1 MLMIYDWLKSHTD
14 FDKDLN
20 PSEIRQLFTLHSF
33 EVDGYE
39 SNDEKFKNI
48 VIGEIK
54 SLKKHP
60 NADALKICEVY
71 DGKNNVQIVCG
82 GSNLFEGQLV
92 ALCLEG
98 AKVMWHGTD
107 EVIIKNTEIRGEKSF
122 GMIAAADEIGLGES
136 KGKEILDL
144 SHLEIKAGESLV
156 EALNLPKLVL
166 DIDNKSI
173 TNRPDLW
180 SVEGL
185 AREFAAITKSKF
197 FKVEEDTI
205 IDLNN
210 STESIEPKEI
220 NKDIFKRFNLIKIS
234 NLKVC
239 ESPLEIQN
247 KLKACGIKTINNI
260 VDASNYVMLE
270 LGQPTHA
277 FDANKI
283 NLEDLNITFAKK
295 GDKFVGLDNKTYEL
309 KEDDAILKSNN
320 QVQSLLGIMGSNS
333 SAVDNDTK
341 EILLESACFKYQNIR
356 KTSKN
361 HFIRTDSV
369 QRFEKQTDPNLCVRA
384 MFRFIEILKLSC
396 PQLKIASKL
405 YENYPEKVEE
415 KTINLEIKKVES
427 TLGVKISNEKIKNIL
442 DSLGFET
449 EDLTNNIIVKVPTF
463 RSHADINFDYDLI
476 EEIGRIYGYNNIT
489 PVMPIDTCK
498 PPMQYKKRN
507 LTNEFRQSLKTEGLN
522 EVINYSFQH
531 ADDFEKNKLDIK
543 EAIQLENYLSNEQ
556 THLRTDLLPNL
567 LKNLNLNLK
576 NQTEVNL
583 FEFGRTYLE
592 NENNFPIEEKHLGII
607 STSKDSFYFIK
618 SAISKAFKEKNIEL
632 QFLVPKNTP
641 DYLIPNASAI
651 IKAQG
656 QEIGL
661 IGLISPIVLN
671 NNDIKEKATYLNINF
686 GKVSHLNFKP
696 QKIKDINKFPSISF
710 DLSILCD
717 KKQLSSD
724 FEKAISKASNL
735 ISSIE
740 VFDIYEGENIA
751 NDKKAIAYKV
761 TIESYERTLTNQDLE
776 TCMKQSIENINKA
789 GGEIRGA

>member
-1 MLMIYDWLKSHTD
+1 MIYDWLKSHTN
-14 FDKDLN
+14 FEENLTPN
-20 PSEIRQLFTLHSF
+20 EIRQLFTLHSF
-33 EVDGYE
+33 EVDGFE
-39 SNDEKFKNI
+39 SNEEKFKNI
-48 VIGEIK
+48 IIGEIK

-60 NADALKICEVY
+60 NADALKICGVY
-71 DGKNNVQIVCG
+71 DGEKNVQIVCG

-92 ALCLEG
+92 ALCQEG

-122 GMIAAADEIGLGES
+122 GMIAASDEIGLGES

-144 SHLEIKAGESLV
+144 SHVEAKAGQSLV
-156 EALNLPKLVL
+156 EALNLPKLIL

-185 AREFAAITKSKF
+185 AREFSAITKSKF
-197 FKVEEDTI
+197 FPVSEDSI
-205 IDLNN
+205 IDLQ
-210 STESIEPKEI
+210 SSEKSIQPTEI
-220 NKDIFKRFNLIKIS
+220 NQDIFKRFNLLKIS
-234 NLKVC
+234 NLQVT

-247 KLKACGIKTINNI
+247 KLKACGIKIINNI

-283 NLEDLNITFAKK
+283 NLEDINITFAKK
-295 GDKFVGLDNKTYEL
+295 GDKFEGLDNKTYEL
-309 KEDDAILKSNN
+309 NQDDAVLKSNN
-320 QVQSLLGIMGSNS
+320 QVQSLLGIMGSNT
-333 SAVDNDTK
+333 SAVDKSTK
-341 EILLESACFKYQNIR
+341 EILLESACFKYQTIR
-356 KTSKN
+356 KSSKS

-369 QRFEKQTDPNLCVRA
+369 QRFEKQTDPNLCLRA
-384 MFRFIEILKLSC
+384 IYRFIEILKLSC

-405 YENYPEKVEE
+405 YENYPEKVDE

-427 TLGVKISNEKIKNIL
+427 TLGIKISNDKILNIL
-442 DSLGFET
+442 NSLGFET
-449 EDLTNNIIVKVPTF
+449 EDLTNNILVKVPTF

-476 EEIGRIYGYNNIT
+476 EEIGRIYGYNNIK

-498 PPMQYKKRN
+498 PPMQYKRRN
-507 LTNEFRQSLKTEGLN
+507 LTNEFRQSLKTEGFH

-531 ADDFEKNKLDIK
+531 ADDFKKNNLDIK
-543 EAIQLENYLSNEQ
+543 EAIQLENYLSSEQ

-567 LKNLNLNLK
+567 IKNLNLNLK
-576 NQTEVNL
+576 NQDNVNL
-583 FEFGRTYLE
+583 FEFGRTYIE
-592 NENNFPIEEKHLGII
+592 NKNNFPIEEKHLGMI
-607 STSKDSFYFIK
+607 STSKESFYSVK
-618 SAISKAFKEKNIEL
+618 SAIKRAFKEKNIDL
-632 QFLVPKNTP
+632 QFEVPKSIP
-641 DYLIPNASAI
+641 SYLIPNASAI

-656 QEIGL
+656 QEVGV

-686 GKVSHLNFKP
+686 GKVSHLKFKP

-717 KKQLSSD
+717 KKTLSKD

-735 ISSIE
+735 VTNIE

-751 NDKKAIAYKV
+751 SDKKAIAYKV
-761 TIESYERTLTNQDLE
+761 TIESHERTLTNQDLE
-776 TCMKQSIENINKA
+776 NCMKQSIENINKA